1 MVSLKDL
8 AKRNKI
14 LFSIWGS
21 LVFIAILNLFNFS
34 FISDKIQYIYYVLY
48 FIVTFIVFIFINKK
62 SEFRINQLLIAL
74 ITLSALI
81 LSVKSVFLTLPILLI
96 YPFLSSDKSH
106 TASMVLAAFS
116 YFVTILGIMIILF
129 IQLGFGFGGD
139 TLIEQNK
146 SPNSKH
152 ELSMHLID
160 LGATGGNTLI
170 YLDKLYLN
178 TFKHRRRIFVGP
190 FGAENKLTWI
200 DDKTFKIDEYI
211 IDVNTKDTIWEKG

>member
-8 AKRNKI
+8 AKINKV
-14 LFSIWGS
+14 LFSTWGL
-21 LVFIAILNLFNFS
+21 LVSIAILNLFNFS
-34 FISDKIQYIYYVLY
+34 FISDKIQYIYYGIY
-48 FIVTFIVFIFINKK
+48 FIVTFIVFIYINKK

-74 ITLSALI
+74 ITLSTLI
-81 LSVKSVFLTLPILLI
+81 ISIKSVFLTLPILLI

-129 IQLGFGFGGD
+129 IQLGFSFGVD
-139 TLIEQNK
+139 TLIEKNK
-146 SPNSKH
+146 SQNSKY

-178 TFKHRRRIFVGP
+178 AFKHRKQVFVGP

-200 DDKTFKIDEYI
+200 DDKTFKIDEHI
-211 IDVNTKDTIWEKG
+211 IDVNTKETIWKRK